1 MFAPR
6 LRLITLLCATL
17 IAGCGTP
24 MVNPVTGETERTVM
38 DEAAEVKA
46 GQEAHQQVL
55 QEYGRY
61 DNAALQNS
69 LRSAAVQQGLAIRFE
84 GDGSARITAAGM

>member
-38 DEAAEVKA
+38 DESAEIAEGKA
-46 GQEAHQQVL
+46 VVGPGAPATV
-55 QEYGRY
+55 
-61 DNAALQNS
+61 NS
-69 LRSAAVQQGLAIRFE
+69 PADLVSTVYF
-84 GDGSARITAAGM
+84 TP